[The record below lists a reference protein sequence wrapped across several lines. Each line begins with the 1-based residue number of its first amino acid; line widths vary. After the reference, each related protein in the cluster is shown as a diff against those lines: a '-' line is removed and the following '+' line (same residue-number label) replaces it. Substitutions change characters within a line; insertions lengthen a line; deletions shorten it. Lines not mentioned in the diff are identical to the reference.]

1 MGASQGF
8 LRSDSQ
14 EFLMKLKN
22 AVREAKR
29 VRLVAFFLPSESLV
43 RKPRTSSVERVSR
56 SLSGKAL
63 ANLGRRN
70 S

>member
-1 MGASQGF
+1 
-8 LRSDSQ
+8 
-14 EFLMKLKN
+14 MKLKN

-29 VRLVAFFLPSESLV
+29 DRFVAFFLPSESSV
-43 RKPRTSSVERVSR
+43 RKPRTSSDERLSR

>member
-1 MGASQGF
+1 
-8 LRSDSQ
+8 
-14 EFLMKLKN
+14 MKLKK
-22 AVREAKR
+22 AVSEAKR

-43 RKPRTSSVERVSR
+43 RKPRTSSEERLSR

>member
-1 MGASQGF
+1 
-8 LRSDSQ
+8 
-14 EFLMKLKN
+14 MKLKK

-29 VRLVAFFLPSESLV
+29 VRLVVFFLPSESLV
-43 RKPRTSSVERVSR
+43 RKPRTSSEERLSR
-56 SLSGKAL
+56 SLSGKAA